1 MRFAARFAAL
11 LFLLALSIAPVRSAE
26 IANPNDTA
34 RFLAG
39 LPPSP
44 DSPLAALTKDPTWQS
59 YARRFDSIF
68 GQEDR
73 GHLGKVRAF
82 AKSRL
87 TAPHETVFYFF
98 SGPDALHAVA
108 LFPTASTYVMAG
120 LEPPG
125 NIPPLPSLNKATL
138 GRTERGM
145 EVALGNLM
153 KLSYFITKNM
163 SNQLRPGPVYGT
175 LPVIYVF
182 LARSG
187 ATIDETTF
195 VNVDNAGN
203 EVPGDPNQKAATKG
217 VKVVFSF
224 DGGPKKTLYYFSTDL
239 ANGGVK
245 NSGFLAFCEK
255 LGTNGADAFVKSA
268 SYLLHGDAFSTTRS
282 FLLDHASSILQ
293 DDTGIP

>member
-11 LFLLALSIAPVRSAE
+11 LFCLLALSIAPVRSAE

-39 LPPSP
+39 LPVSP

-59 YARRFDSIF
+59 YERRFDSIF

-87 TAPHETVFYFF
+87 ITPHDTVFYFF

-125 NIPPLPSLNKATL
+125 NIPPLNSLPRGTALNAL
-138 GRTERGM
+138 GRDVR
-145 EVALGNLM
+145 
-153 KLSYFITKNM
+153 
-163 SNQLRPGPVYGT
+163 
-175 LPVIYVF
+175 
-182 LARSG
+182 AR
-187 ATIDETTF
+187 
-195 VNVDNAGN
+195 
-203 EVPGDPNQKAATKG
+203 
-217 VKVVFSF
+217 
-224 DGGPKKTLYYFSTDL
+224 
-239 ANGGVK
+239 
-245 NSGFLAFCEK
+245 
-255 LGTNGADAFVKSA
+255 
-268 SYLLHGDAFSTTRS
+268 
-282 FLLDHASSILQ
+282 
-293 DDTGIP
+293 

>member
-1 MRFAARFAAL
+1 M
-11 LFLLALSIAPVRSAE
+11 
-26 IANPNDTA
+26 
-34 RFLAG
+34 
-39 LPPSP
+39 
-44 DSPLAALTKDPTWQS
+44 
-59 YARRFDSIF
+59 
-68 GQEDR
+68 
-73 GHLGKVRAF
+73 
-82 AKSRL
+82 
-87 TAPHETVFYFF
+87 
-98 SGPDALHAVA
+98 A
-108 LFPTASTYVMAG
+108 LFPNASTYVMAG

-175 LPVIYVF
+175 LPVIYIF

-195 VNVDNAGN
+195 VSVDSAGN
-203 EVPGDPNQKAATKG
+203 EIPGDPNQKSAAKG
-217 VKVVFSF
+217 VKIVFSL

-282 FLLDHASSILQ
+282 FLLDHRRRRSCRTTPASRCASSTAPSGSRSRSAITPGRSRCSRTIISRSSPSSTTRAIRSRSTSASAT
-293 DDTGIP
+293 DSG